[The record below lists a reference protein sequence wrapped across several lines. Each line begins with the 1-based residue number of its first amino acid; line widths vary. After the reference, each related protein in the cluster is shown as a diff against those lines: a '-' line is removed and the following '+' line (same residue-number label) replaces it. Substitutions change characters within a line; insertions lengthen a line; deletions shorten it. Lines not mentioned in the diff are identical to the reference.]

1 MLFVPM
7 AVMTDVL
14 VVVTG
19 TVITHVPEIVLPLV
33 LMIVPV
39 VLVVVL
45 DVPELVR
52 AVVLVTAIQAVILA
66 VMAAIQPVLDPAL
79 VLVILLALLLAPM
92 TALADKRGAELQ
104 RKYAALANEMEKE
117 YIPEY
122 LEGHQYS
129 WIIPNNS
136 DEMTIT
142 IKCNCEI
149 PELEG
154 IA

>member
-1 MLFVPM
+1 MKLILK
-7 AVMTDVL
+7 DGQEL
-14 VVVTG
+14 I
-19 TVITHVPEIVLPLV
+19 ITRANDTYSYEGYKDGLGNDMNRNIVATISIFNSDKSLNTIKDMIT
-33 LMIVPV
+33 LMSYN
-39 VLVVVL
+39 
-45 DVPELVR
+45 
-52 AVVLVTAIQAVILA
+52 
-66 VMAAIQPVLDPAL
+66 
-79 VLVILLALLLAPM
+79 
-92 TALADKRGAELQ
+92 KRGAELQ
-104 RKYAALANEMEKE
+104 RKYAALANEMAKE